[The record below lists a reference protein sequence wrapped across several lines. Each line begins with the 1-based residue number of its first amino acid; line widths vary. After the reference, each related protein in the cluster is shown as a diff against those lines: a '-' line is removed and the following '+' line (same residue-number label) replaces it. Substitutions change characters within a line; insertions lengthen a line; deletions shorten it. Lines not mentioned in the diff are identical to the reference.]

1 MPSKKPIICFH
12 STVGQIQLHNRNI
25 LKDFIAFIFRTE
37 GTLLHELHYV
47 FCSDAYLL
55 QINQQYLNHDT
66 YTDIITFNLSE
77 PFKPVLSDIYIS
89 VDRVRENAM
98 LLQTTFKLELHR
110 VIFHGALHL
119 CGLKDKSKKE
129 KELMRLKEDYYLDRY
144 FVPRET
150 I

>member
-1 MPSKKPIICFH
+1 MHSEKPRIRFH
-12 STVGQIQLHNRNI
+12 STIGTIPLRQRNK
-25 LKDFIAFIFRTE
+25 LKEFITFIFSAE
-37 GTLLHELHYV
+37 GSILEELHYI

-55 QINQQYLNHDT
+55 QINQKFLNHDT

-77 PFKPVLSDIYIS
+77 PNKPIISDIYIS
-89 VDRVRENAM
+89 IDRIRENAE

-119 CGLKDKSKKE
+119 CGYKDKSKSDNK
-129 KELMRLKEDYYLDRY
+129 LMRQKEDYYLARY